1 MAKRRRQSVDPLAS
15 QPRSPTRRPGDFNEQ
30 AGVEPDPNVDFIAT
44 HSLAG
49 SGDPTWVIRLFRWL
63 RRRGDG

>member
-1 MAKRRRQSVDPLAS
+1 MAKRRRRSVDPLAE

-30 AGVEPDPNVDFIAT
+30 AGEPDPNLEFMAT

-49 SGDPTWVIRLFRWL
+49 TGDPTWVIRLFRWL
-63 RRRGDG
+63 RQRKDR